1 MDKTKKQ
8 QYIENFLTKRK
19 LDYEYEKEPEI
30 EEIKP
35 LISKS
40 YERFEGKRKELRFSS
55 DTVHYKFKFYPK

>member
-30 EEIKP
+30 EEIK
-35 LISKS
+35 
-40 YERFEGKRKELRFSS
+40 
-55 DTVHYKFKFYPK
+55 

>member
-30 EEIKP
+30 EEIKS
-35 LISKS
+35 LIGKS
-40 YERFEGKRKELRFSS
+40 YERFEGKRIAFFFRYCTLQ
-55 DTVHYKFKFYPK
+55 V

>member
-30 EEIKP
+30 EEIKS
-35 LISKS
+35 LIGKS
-40 YERFEGKRKELRFSS
+40 YERFEEKRIVFFFRYCTLQ
-55 DTVHYKFKFYPK
+55 V